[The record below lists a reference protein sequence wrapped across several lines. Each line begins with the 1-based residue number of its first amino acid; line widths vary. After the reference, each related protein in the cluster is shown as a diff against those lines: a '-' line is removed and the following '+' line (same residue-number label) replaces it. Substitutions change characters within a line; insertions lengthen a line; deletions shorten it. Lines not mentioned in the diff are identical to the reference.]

1 MDDDERWAVEGGI
14 ERALIETHHL
24 ANISDLPEAE
34 LARRRLVAA
43 QSADSLT
50 RTRDHLE
57 DASEFLELARL
68 ARRDCAH
75 GFTEAHDLVARAEA
89 ALRFERPVPLSN
101 DPVSLFRGGPDPR
114 PTLEELEREA
124 AVHSF
129 EQLKHDVALEE
140 AFDEIRRQATD
151 ADDVSDHVPA
161 DPVTGDRIDTAAE
174 DGAEDGTDPAA
185 EDGADAAQ
193 EEPEEGAKTASH
205 SEEHP
210 APEGPDSRLPAG
222 EVGVEEALRL
232 ASLEVDI
239 QRSLM
244 KASASTAGADSE
256 FQFVSTDEL
265 ASREESQA
273 EES

>member
-1 MDDDERWAVEGGI
+1 MDDDERWIVEGGI

-34 LARRRLVAA
+34 LARRRLVEA

-68 ARRDCAH
+68 ARRDCAA

-89 ALRFERPVPLSN
+89 ALRFERPIPLSN
-101 DPVSLFRGGPDPR
+101 DPISLFRNGRDSR
-114 PTLEELEREA
+114 PTLEDLEREA
-124 AVHSF
+124 AVNSF

-140 AFDEIRRQATD
+140 AFDEIRRQATGVDD
-151 ADDVSDHVPA
+151 ASHVPA
-161 DPVTGDRIDTAAE
+161 DPVTGDRIDT
-174 DGAEDGTDPAA
+174 PAG
-185 EDGADAAQ
+185 DGADTAARDGPDPDPKEFGSQ
-193 EEPEEGAKTASH
+193 PESGSQ
-205 SEEHP
+205 P
-210 APEGPDSRLPAG
+210 APG

-244 KASASTAGADSE
+244 RKSASEVEADSE
-256 FQFVSTDEL
+256 FQFVSTEEL
-265 ASREESQA
+265 ASRDDGRA